1 MESRGGRSRHRKFYV
16 LPSESEG
23 NDVQAVGLEAKTDRD
38 ALTKYINSSVI
49 GKDTTFLRYWATTM
63 KTSANCGFSAPLEG
77 KLLYIVT
84 TPPLAVV

>member
-1 MESRGGRSRHRKFYV
+1 MAVRELYPVKKPVLKEKYLRNYFNFRGQMESRGGRSRHRKFYE

-49 GKDTTFLRYWATTM
+49 GKDTTFLRY
-63 KTSANCGFSAPLEG
+63 
-77 KLLYIVT
+77 
-84 TPPLAVV
+84 